1 MAAHIK
7 PFTLFRHGPSPNPF
21 KVAIILEEL
30 GLPYRWENV
39 EKSGLKTEPFISAN
53 PNGRVPALVDPNRDD
68 FTLFESG
75 AIIDYLIAEYDPE
88 ARLRPT
94 EFREKHLARSWEH
107 FQMSGQG
114 PYFGQLGWFAFFHP
128 EKVPSAIERY
138 TNEIRRVT
146 GVIDAHLAKQG
157 TEYLV
162 GDRVTYADLMFIPYF
177 EMVPVMAPGLDLG
190 EWENTVAWLQRMKA
204 RAGVSRALSVWNE
217 ERIKHQPQQ
226 ESGDEAGAK

>member
-107 FQMSGQG
+107 FQLGRRQRQAVRPPCRSGGSGAQEADHMSGRG
-114 PYFGQLGWFAFFHP
+114 GSGVRRMHHAAT
-128 EKVPSAIERY
+128 ESRTRSER
-138 TNEIRRVT
+138 
-146 GVIDAHLAKQG
+146 
-157 TEYLV
+157 
-162 GDRVTYADLMFIPYF
+162 
-177 EMVPVMAPGLDLG
+177 
-190 EWENTVAWLQRMKA
+190 
-204 RAGVSRALSVWNE
+204 
-217 ERIKHQPQQ
+217 
-226 ESGDEAGAK
+226 